1 MVNLGT
7 IYLNGIPGVIE
18 RNYTKAHEYFCKSM
32 ELENSDAMIH
42 LSYMYR
48 NGLGLD
54 NDDELAKK
62 LLEEAARNKNS
73 TALYMLKERG

>member
-1 MVNLGT
+1 
-7 IYLNGIPGVIE
+7 
-18 RNYTKAHEYFCKSM
+18 
-32 ELENSDAMIH
+32 MIH

-62 LLEEAARNKNS
+62 LLEEAAKNKNS
-73 TALYMLKERG
+73 TALYMLKERGEDFNKNIYYDNLENEFPFTPKRIDISEIVPVISAL